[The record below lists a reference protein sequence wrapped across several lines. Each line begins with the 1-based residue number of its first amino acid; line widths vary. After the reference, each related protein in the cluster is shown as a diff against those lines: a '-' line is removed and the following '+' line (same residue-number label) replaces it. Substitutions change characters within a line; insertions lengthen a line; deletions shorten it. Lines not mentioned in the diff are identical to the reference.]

1 MRYFSNILSPV
12 ILLSV
17 ATTLSAGVIV
27 SNGPATS
34 SSFRIG
40 GPNSQAEAVVWV
52 QSALTGVSISA
63 LIGNVDIIN
72 TGSHAVDAYLELNT
86 PGNLI
91 NSTTV
96 TVGTFASPADFTPTV
111 IFSGLSLASGAYRLT
126 LFNTDTTGSVS
137 IRWAVGGATTN
148 TANGAFLGSQYS
160 NGPDTNVTNPY
171 LSNFTTSTELL
182 GFTVDG
188 TSPVPEP
195 GTFLTSLV
203 IFGAVG
209 LLRRRA

>member
-1 MRYFSNILSPV
+1 MRDFSNIFSSA

-34 SSFRIG
+34 TSFRIG
-40 GPNSQAEAVVWV
+40 GPNSQVEAVVWS
-52 QSALTGVSISA
+52 QTAQTDVSITA
-63 LIGNVDIIN
+63 LIGSVDGSSRTVNV
-72 TGSHAVDAYLELNT
+72 YLEQAGA
-86 PGNLI
+86 GNVI
-91 NSTTV
+91 QSTTV
-96 TVGTFASPADFTPTV
+96 TVGAFASSADFTPV
-111 IFSGLSLASGAYRLT
+111 LLFSGLSLANAGYRLT
-126 LFNTDTTGSVS
+126 LFNTDTTGTVN

-148 TANGAFLGSQYS
+148 TANGLFGGSQYS
-160 NGPDTNVTNPY
+160 NGPDTNVSNPT
-171 LSNFTTSTELL
+171 LSTFTTSTEPL

>member
-27 SNGPATS
+27 SNGPTTAS
-34 SSFRIG
+34 SYRIG
-40 GPNSQAEAVVWV
+40 GPNSQVEAVFWF
-52 QSALTGVSISA
+52 QSALTGASITA
-63 LIGNVDIIN
+63 LIGSVD
-72 TGSHAVDAYLELNT
+72 GSSRTVDVYLEQT
-86 PGNLI
+86 FPGYVI
-91 NSTTV
+91 QSTTV
-96 TVGTFASPADFTPTV
+96 TVGAFASSADFTPTL
-111 IFSGLSLASGAYRLT
+111 IFSGLSLASGGYRLT
-126 LFNTDTTGSVS
+126 LFNTDTTGTVNV
-137 IRWAVGGATTN
+137 RWAVGGATTN
-148 TANGAFLGSQYS
+148 TAYGFFVASVYS
-160 NGPDTNVTNPY
+160 NGPDTNVANPY
-171 LSNFTTSTELL
+171 LSNFTTSTEPL

>member
-1 MRYFSNILSPV
+1 MRYLSNILSSA

-34 SSFRIG
+34 TSFRIG
-40 GPNSQAEAVVWV
+40 GPNSQVEAVVWG
-52 QSALTGVSISA
+52 QNALTNVSISA
-63 LIGNVDIIN
+63 LIGSVD
-72 TGSHAVDAYLELNT
+72 GSSRTVDVYLEQTL
-86 PGNLI
+86 PGNVI
-91 NSTTV
+91 QSTTV
-96 TVGTFASPADFTPTV
+96 TVGAFASSTDFTPV
-111 IFSGLSLASGAYRLT
+111 LLFSGLSLPSTFYRLT
-126 LFNTDTTGSVS
+126 LFNTDTTGTVNV
-137 IRWAVGGATTN
+137 RWAVGGANTN
-148 TANGAFLGSQYS
+148 TPNGAFLGSQYS

-171 LSNFTTSTELL
+171 LSNITNSIEPL
-182 GFTVDG
+182 GFTIDG
-188 TSPVPEP
+188 TVPEP